1 MAWIHMMAMKMGRSE
16 YIPETLKSED
26 PKSWIV
32 LGWGH
37 DDEREGKIKFDAQ
50 LSG

>member
-32 LGWGH
+32 LGWGQ